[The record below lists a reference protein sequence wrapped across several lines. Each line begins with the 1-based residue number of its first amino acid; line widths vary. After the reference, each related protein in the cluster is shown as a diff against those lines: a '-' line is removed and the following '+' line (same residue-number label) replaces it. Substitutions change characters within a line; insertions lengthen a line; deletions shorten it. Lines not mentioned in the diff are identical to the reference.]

1 VLKPN
6 TSIELPQTSQCPAC
20 NSKLI
25 YRHGRTSMTII
36 DLKFMRYGIKR
47 WIARYVKQRHR
58 CRSCLKTFYSPGWRW
73 TGKYGLNLMAYVVYQ
88 SIELRIPQRRIA
100 MEINQLF
107 GLDISRNVTNK
118 FKSAAAQ
125 MYKHTH
131 DKLLRGLCK
140 GGLLHIDETAISI
153 KQGNGYVWVLTSM
166 EEVVYFY
173 TPTREGSTIQ
183 SMLKKFRGVLVTD
196 FYAAYDAIEC
206 P

>member
-1 VLKPN
+1 MDRSVRQATAPMSVVPKNILLPWLALDWQIRLK
-6 TSIELPQTSQCPAC
+6 S
-20 NSKLI
+20 
-25 YRHGRTSMTII
+25 H
-36 DLKFMRYGIKR
+36 D
-47 WIARYVKQRHR
+47 
-58 CRSCLKTFYSPGWRW
+58 
-73 TGKYGLNLMAYVVYQ
+73 YVVYQ

-125 MYKHTH
+125 MYKRTY

-173 TPTREGSTIQ
+173 TPTREGSTIR
-183 SMLKKFRGVLVTD
+183 SMLRKFRGVLVTD

-206 P
+206 PQQKCLIHLIRDLNDELLSIRMTMDLGGLSPTLQL